1 MDCLRCHRDQTQLQL
16 LKANGQIQFAFHQD
30 CFSCSQCGLVQE
42 NQDKCFVSQDN
53 LLYCKP
59 CYHAKMDFCHMCDKR
74 FFQGEMAFF
83 MDDVKIHLECL
94 ACSTCQKVLSKGEN
108 VKLVKENKEIFCQEH
123 SGITEESSEE
133 ESEEKSKK
141 RTPRTKFTEKQ
152 TALMMN
158 VFAQTPRPTR
168 LMREQM
174 AKETGL
180 PIRCIQIWF
189 QNKRSKEKRQH
200 SKRFMH
206 QNHWYPQY
214 HQTALPAYS
223 EPEHQYPS
231 PPPSDCDFYNPQVPQ
246 ANFQLPVQSFPS
258 PPGCF

>member
-1 MDCLRCHRDQTQLQL
+1 MSRIATTEFSLVSRLSCAWL
-16 LKANGQIQFAFHQD
+16 LAPISEGSEALIDTNNHKTFNND
-30 CFSCSQCGLVQE
+30 
-42 NQDKCFVSQDN
+42 
-53 LLYCKP
+53 
-59 CYHAKMDFCHMCDKR
+59 
-74 FFQGEMAFF
+74 
-83 MDDVKIHLECL
+83 
-94 ACSTCQKVLSKGEN
+94 
-108 VKLVKENKEIFCQEH
+108 
-123 SGITEESSEE
+123 SEE